1 MKKFHFP
8 LDRALDWRRT
18 QARIEESKLE
28 RLFTAL
34 RTIDAQDAALHDER
48 ARSEAALLSASDV
61 TGQDLAALDAF
72 HTHVRAEHS
81 RLTQARQQCG
91 KQIAAQIEAVTSK
104 RRDVKLIENLKQ
116 RRFDGWT
123 AELGREIDRQADEAF
138 LAKWNRG

>member
-28 RLFTAL
+28 RLYAAL
-34 RTIDAQDAALHDER
+34 RTIDARDAAFHDQR
-48 ARSEAALLSASDV
+48 AQSETALLSAGGA
-61 TGQDLAALDAF
+61 TGQELAALDAF
-72 HTHVRAEHS
+72 QRHVRAEQA
-81 RLTQARQQCG
+81 RLKQARQECG
-91 KQIAAQIEAVTSK
+91 KQIAAQIEAVTRK

-116 RRFDGWT
+116 RRLDGWT
-123 AELGREIDRQADEAF
+123 AELGREIDRDADEAF